1 MGGRAE
7 QLLGQR
13 TGWAGTKLLGV
24 TAPEP
29 DGVTAPED
37 GWTDEEARTPV
48 PRPFRQPATPP
59 GRAASLGSCGDLGQ
73 LLMGPLSVAG
83 QPFFISMFSV
93 KKTCF

>member
-1 MGGRAE
+1 MGGDEAAGGDRPRA
-7 QLLGQR
+7 R
-13 TGWAGTKLLGV
+13 RS
-24 TAPEP
+24 
-29 DGVTAPED
+29 DRPED

-48 PRPFRQPATPP
+48 PRPSRQPATPP

>member
-1 MGGRAE
+1 MGGDEA
-7 QLLGQR
+7 
-13 TGWAGTKLLGV
+13 AGV

-37 GWTDEEARTPV
+37 GWTDEEEARTPV
-48 PRPFRQPATPP
+48 PRPSRQPATPP

-73 LLMGPLSVAG
+73 LLVGPLSVAG